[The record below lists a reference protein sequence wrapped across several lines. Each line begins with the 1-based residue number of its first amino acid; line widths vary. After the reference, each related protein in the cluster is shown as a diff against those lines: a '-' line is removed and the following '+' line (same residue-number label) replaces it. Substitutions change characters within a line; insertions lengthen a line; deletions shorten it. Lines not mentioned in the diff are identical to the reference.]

1 MKGANKMAV
10 SKATFLDTMNK
21 MKICMDAL
29 YLRKEDNQDDVLLDA
44 LATLENTLKAQQEEI
59 TQLKQVIQEQKALI
73 DSLQAQLNET
83 NTLVWA
89 NS

>member
-1 MKGANKMAV
+1 MAV

-29 YLRKEDNQDDVLLDA
+29 YLRKEDNQDAVLLDA
-44 LATLENTLKAQQEEI
+44 LATLENTLKAQQGEI

-73 DSLQAQLNET
+73 ESLQEQLNET

-89 NS
+89 NN

>member
-1 MKGANKMAV
+1 MAV

-29 YLRKEDNQDDVLLDA
+29 YLRKEDNQDDFLLEA
-44 LATLENTLKAQQEEI
+44 LATLENTLNAQQEEI

-73 DSLQAQLNET
+73 DSLQQQLNET

>member
-44 LATLENTLKAQQEEI
+44 LATLENTLNAQQEEI
-59 TQLKQVIQEQKALI
+59 AQLKQVIQEQKALI

>member
-1 MKGANKMAV
+1 MAV

-59 TQLKQVIQEQKALI
+59 AQLKQVIQEQKALI

>member
-73 DSLQAQLNET
+73 DSLQEQLNET

>member
-1 MKGANKMAV
+1 MAV

-59 TQLKQVIQEQKALI
+59 AQLKQVIQEQKALI
-73 DSLQAQLNET
+73 DSLQEQLNET

>member
-1 MKGANKMAV
+1 MAV

-44 LATLENTLKAQQEEI
+44 LATLENTLNAQQEEI

>member
-1 MKGANKMAV
+1 MAV

-21 MKICMDAL
+21 MKICMDTL

-59 TQLKQVIQEQKALI
+59 TKLKQVIQEQKALI

>member
-1 MKGANKMAV
+1 MAV

-21 MKICMDAL
+21 MKICRDAL

-44 LATLENTLKAQQEEI
+44 LATLENTLKAQQGEI

-73 DSLQAQLNET
+73 ESLQEQLNES

-89 NS
+89 NN

>member
-1 MKGANKMAV
+1 MAV

-44 LATLENTLKAQQEEI
+44 LATLENTLNAQQEEI

-73 DSLQAQLNET
+73 DSLQEQLNET

>member
-1 MKGANKMAV
+1 MAV

-21 MKICMDAL
+21 MKICMDTL
-29 YLRKEDNQDDVLLDA
+29 YLRKEDSQDDVLLDA

-73 DSLQAQLNET
+73 DSLQKQLNET

>member
-1 MKGANKMAV
+1 MAV

-59 TQLKQVIQEQKALI
+59 AQLKQVIQEQKALI
-73 DSLQAQLNET
+73 DSLQVQLNET